1 MSANFIRE
9 AHLGTATS
17 ASLLGKCMLVDRP
30 TEKRLFLTGKGAALP
45 ENMRFYQKR
54 AEQYPDIYKKA
65 GDMLRHTYRRLS
77 YQKFHYVILRTS
89 GRTAM
94 DSATMLSMY

>member
-1 MSANFIRE
+1 MMDAFDN
-9 AHLGTATS
+9 
-17 ASLLGKCMLVDRP
+17 GKTVVVFD
-30 TEKRLFLTGKGAALP
+30 GKGCSLP

-65 GDMLRHTYRRLS
+65 GDMYVSTYRRLS
-77 YQKFHYVILRTS
+77 YQKFYYVIHRTS